1 VWWLTIYLPVIR
13 GEERYLAESFP
24 DEYPAYRSRV
34 PCLIPWRRPLP
45 ARGDGF
51 RWSNPNLAGGE
62 EFPRAVRI
70 LAYPLL
76 FFVAEGLRSEGWEW
90 LNSGW
95 NLSGL
100 AGLVMLHVLAWERHG
115 HQRQRRWIL
124 LYVMRHARFRVVAST
139 AVLAAVWYVSGPRT
153 SCGDALPIAGA
164 VLMLLSVPVY
174 SRTPLRAVAAE
185 SLALLGVIA
194 AGELLWLA
202 PALVVVFAAWILDYQ
217 LGRTQSADGQ
227 SPSPAAALF
236 WPYFYPLLAIACAA
250 VIGVKL
256 VGHVFPLHV
265 F

>member
-1 VWWLTIYLPVIR
+1 M
-13 GEERYLAESFP
+13 
-24 DEYPAYRSRV
+24 
-34 PCLIPWRRPLP
+34 IPWRRPLP
-45 ARGDGF
+45 ASGDGF

-95 NLSGL
+95 NLTGL
-100 AGLVMLHVLAWERHG
+100 AGLIMLYVLAWELHG

-124 LYVMRHARFRVVAST
+124 PSVMRHPMFRVVAST
-139 AVLAAVWYVSGPRT
+139 AVLAAVWYVLGPGRVAET
-153 SCGDALPIAGA
+153 PCRSPVLC
-164 VLMLLSVPVY
+164 LMLLSVPVY

-217 LGRTQSADGQ
+217 LWAHALGRRAKPFACCRSFLALLL
-227 SPSPAAALF
+227 PAAGDCLRGSDWREARGARISVAHILGRD
-236 WPYFYPLLAIACAA
+236 A
-250 VIGVKL
+250 GSKL
-256 VGHVFPLHV
+256 ETGRRK
-265 F
+265 